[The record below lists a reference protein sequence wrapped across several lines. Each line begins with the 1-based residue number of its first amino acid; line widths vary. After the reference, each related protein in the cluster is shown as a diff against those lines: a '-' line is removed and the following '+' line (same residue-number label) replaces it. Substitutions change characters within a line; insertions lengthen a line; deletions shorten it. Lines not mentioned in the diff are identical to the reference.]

1 VAQNLTFNLGVET
14 GSAVTS
20 INQFFAAF
28 DQGAAKA
35 KSTLN
40 TAFNQK
46 LETEV
51 EINLK
56 NGQLVAKEIQKA
68 SQESKR
74 LEVAA
79 KAINGEFGKTPASL
93 KKQITALK
101 QIQSNTQK
109 FSSTT
114 GKLSSD
120 WKLVTQ
126 RIQEASSKLKTMTQG
141 GPLERLKTG
150 LTGIIGKFTLVQ
162 TLANL
167 ATSAIQ
173 GFAASGQEFLNMA
186 GRMEV
191 LQLQLEAFTG
201 GSEEASAAFDEFARI
216 AANSPFDLEQVAQAG
231 KIMMAFGVDTETAVT
246 STEQLGVAAAATGGD
261 INLLARN
268 LGQIAAQG
276 QAYTR
281 DLTQFAIQGIPIWDE
296 MSKVTGRSV
305 TELKKMASEGKISF
319 DIVSDALTN
328 LTAEGTKF
336 AQVAVRM
343 QETFQ
348 GRMARIEASF
358 NKLGLAAINA
368 FNKLDRSM
376 GGVVS
381 GSMKAFADGIDWMAK
396 NIDSLVIAFA
406 GLTAGIGTFALTMT
420 LLNLA
425 HIGKTIGTIV
435 KAVRSWVIVQKTL
448 NILTAFFQGMSGN
461 WAAIGLGIAAA
472 AAATVAMAN
481 AMGDATEEDENLQDE
496 IEATTVAVGDLT
508 KKELEHMEAIKD
520 THKEQMAAYNEG
532 MKARDELKA
541 KMDLEIERLKAIRD
555 EVKERYNDEISDIEA
570 VISKDKERSEELK
583 TAHSIAMDQTRE
595 RHSAAL
601 DALDAEIG
609 LLREKTG
616 AEEKLYNFQKKEL
629 QEKIKSGNLD
639 KEDQLQAEARLSRM
653 IRQEQIQAL
662 MAKKAETRIT
672 QEKEI
677 KDLSESQKVE
687 MTQIEE
693 KMKTQE
699 KQIERIK
706 EKRDQELEKIKETVK
721 SAEKINKANMDTNRT
736 VDAQIGLVNSL
747 ANRYAIA
754 SSNVDNLAARLR
766 DAAKAQRDLNTAN
779 SSYQAPAGSRSNL
792 SGARFSG
799 GPVSGGSSYQV
810 NELGKEAF
818 LSASGALSMIKAP
831 AFGTW
836 TAPGSGTVI
845 PAHLT
850 KQLNVPTGGVQVNR
864 GAASKAAGAG
874 GSGGI
879 ARMISALAGSMGGD
893 TVSNN
898 VTIQTQNPR
907 QTASDVMV
915 QLAKLKRLRYN

>member
-1 VAQNLTFNLGVET
+1 MAQNLTFNLDVNT
-14 GSAVTS
+14 GSAVSS
-20 INQFFAAF
+20 INQFFSAF
-28 DQGAAKA
+28 DQGAAQA

-74 LEVAA
+74 LEIAA

-93 KKQITALK
+93 KKQVTVLR

-109 FSSTT
+109 YNQTT
-114 GKLSSD
+114 GKLSQD
-120 WKLVTQ
+120 WVLVTT
-126 RIQEASSKLKTMTQG
+126 RIKEASNELRRMTQG
-141 GPLERLKTG
+141 SPLERMKNSLQG
-150 LTGIIGKFTLVQ
+150 LVGKFTLVQ

-167 ATSAIQ
+167 ATGAIQ
-173 GFAASGQEFLNMA
+173 GFAQSGQEFLNMA

-201 GSEEASAAFDEFARI
+201 GAEQAEAAFDEFARI
-216 AANSPFDLEQVAQAG
+216 AANSPFDLEQVASAA
-231 KIMMAFGVDTETAVT
+231 KIMMAFGVDTDVAIT

-305 TELKKMASEGKISF
+305 TELKKMASDGKISF
-319 DIVSDALTN
+319 DIVSAALTN
-328 LTAEGTKF
+328 LTADGTAF
-336 AQVAVRM
+336 AEVAKRM

-358 NKLGLAAINA
+358 NKLGLAVVNT
-368 FNKLDRSM
+368 FNKMDKAM
-376 GGVVS
+376 GGIVS
-381 GSMKAFADGIDWMAK
+381 GGMKAFADGITFLADNMTEIAAIFFSAAVAAGAFFLVTNWVPIVTGIVMA
-396 NIDSLVIAFA
+396 IAKLYLWITAQGLANTAAAVFA
-406 GLTAGIGTFALTMT
+406 ALT
-420 LLNLA
+420 
-425 HIGKTIGTIV
+425 
-435 KAVRSWVIVQKTL
+435 
-448 NILTAFFQGMSGN
+448 GN
-461 WAAIGLGIAAA
+461 WAGIAAA
-472 AAATVAMAN
+472 VAVGATAYVVMKNNIKAAS
-481 AMGDATEEDENLQDE
+481 EEEGKLQDE
-496 IEATTVAVGDLT
+496 IAATTSGVGDLT
-508 KKELEHMEAIKD
+508 EAEKKLGETASE
-520 THKEQMAAYNEG
+520 THKEQMSSYEDAI
-532 MKARDELKA
+532 KARDELGGKLEA
-541 KMDLEIERLKAIRD
+541 EIERLKGMK
-555 EVKERYNDEISDIEA
+555 EVVKERYEAEIDAIEQ
-570 VISKDKERSEELK
+570 VIAKDQEKLDAMK
-583 TAHSIAMDQTRE
+583 TAHDEAMSQIE
-595 RHSAAL
+595 QRHSAAL
-601 DALDAEIG
+601 DAIDAEIG
-609 LLREKTG
+609 SLREKTG
-616 AEEKLYNFQKKEL
+616 AEKALYDFQKK
-629 QEKIKSGNLD
+629 
-639 KEDQLQAEARLSRM
+639 QLQDKVRSGVLEGEQLLQARARLSRM
-653 IRQEQIQAL
+653 ERQEKIQEL
-662 MAKKAETRIT
+662 LNQKSKVKVT

-677 KDLSESQKVE
+677 VDLTTKQNSQMDKL
-687 MTQIEE
+687 T
-693 KMKTQE
+693 
-699 KQIERIK
+699 
-706 EKRDQELEKIKETVK
+706 EKIKKQEEEISSLKSKRDEEIKSIDQAIKSSEKMTASVK
-721 SAEKINKANMDTNRT
+721 DTNSS
-736 VDAQIGLVNSL
+736 VGEQINLVNSL
-747 ANRYAIA
+747 AGKYAAA
-754 SSNVDNLAARLR
+754 SSRADDLAVSLR
-766 DAAKAQRDLNTAN
+766 NAAEAQRALNTAN

-799 GPVSGGSSYQV
+799 GPVSGGSSYRV

-874 GSGGI
+874 GSGGM